1 MVDIHGYPQ
10 LAYADVREA
19 EVREKLRDAVHM
31 LNSGKKSIGVM
42 YYSGLEAAGRSNR
55 RLVMQHTL

>member
-31 LNSGKKSIGVM
+31 LNSGK
-42 YYSGLEAAGRSNR
+42 
-55 RLVMQHTL
+55 